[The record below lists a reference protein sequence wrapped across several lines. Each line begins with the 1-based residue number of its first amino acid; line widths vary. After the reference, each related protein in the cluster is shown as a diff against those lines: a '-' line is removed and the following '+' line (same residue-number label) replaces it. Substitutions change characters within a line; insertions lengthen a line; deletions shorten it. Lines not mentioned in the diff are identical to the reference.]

1 MNPEVQKWTSTSDNS
16 EANNSADECQMNPDV
31 QKWTSTSDNFARLA
45 LHFHIFFYSMQHM
58 PLWRSKFRMRIK
70 TIRTKK
76 KELWEF
82 RTQVQSFHRTSDPGA
97 SITKTNYLR
106 KIGAISDKVWWLE
119 HTGVAQRFQTF
130 CFCLYLYLAKL
141 LSLYFYVFLVII
153 CYASPQF
160 RVFARSASTIFWCK
174 R

>member
-1 MNPEVQKWTSTSDNS
+1 MPIDDTMAEDLIVSCCTEANNSADECQMNPEVQKWTSTSDNS

-76 KELWEF
+76 GTLRISHTSSKLPQDI
-82 RTQVQSFHRTSDPGA
+82 RSGSFDHKDQ
-97 SITKTNYLR
+97 L
-106 KIGAISDKVWWLE
+106 LE
-119 HTGVAQRFQTF
+119 EN
-130 CFCLYLYLAKL
+130 
-141 LSLYFYVFLVII
+141 
-153 CYASPQF
+153 
-160 RVFARSASTIFWCK
+160 RSYK
-174 R
+174 